1 LCLELFGLSKMQRF
15 HFRAKLTL
23 ALLLGSSLVG
33 ANLAAA
39 LVSAPLQARRPSD
52 VSPDPLQHG
61 LHDLHVGKFI
71 DAANLLGLAVRSEP
85 RNRVARCALGQA
97 LVETN
102 RIEEATSEF
111 RTCAQL
117 ARPDAEVE
125 YELGEAYLRLALQL
139 AAQILNRDSSSPY
152 ARRIFAE
159 NYIAGGD
166 WKDAEKQYRLALA
179 AQPHELNLAFGL
191 GSVYLHEGSQKEAV
205 NLYHE
210 AVTWDP
216 ESCMAHY
223 RLAEA
228 AFLGADVGSTLAQLR
243 AVQRLNP
250 EFLANRSNFPD
261 FPIAAAKF
269 RSSCNVFQAL
279 VTSSSSD
286 PALRFILGAC
296 SPPLSSRSP
305 RALNSGVSRE
315 STFRRLSS
323 SDARNGD
330 AFCASGLCDLC
341 REQLAAQLAEPASA
355 SHGFIALGECAFEM
369 GHLDSAFG
377 YFQKAQAEDHN
388 NLSALYWTQ
397 ECARRLAGQSFEKIA
412 QIAPGSYFVH
422 LLNAQTWEERQNP
435 ELAIREYRLA
445 IEQRPDA
452 VLPRIL
458 VSHLEWR
465 WLRFDAALA
474 DLRKALAMTP
484 WDPMVNY
491 LIGDCLVQEQ
501 QPRQALPYLN
511 RAVTLRPGFLDAE
524 ASLGRALAR
533 LGNLQEAASDLEKV
547 ASADRDGSIHYELF
561 RVYLRMGRK
570 DLAARDLALAKDLSA
585 RPAGSGLNLDGP
597 LPP

>member
-1 LCLELFGLSKMQRF
+1 VKETSARGP
-15 HFRAKLTL
+15 FRGERLAPL
-23 ALLLGSSLVG
+23 ALLVCWSLPG
-33 ANLAAA
+33 ANRLAAP
-39 LVSAPLQARRPSD
+39 VTNPLHERRPSN
-52 VSPDPLQHG
+52 VSADPLQSG
-61 LHDLHVGKFI
+61 LHDLRVGRFI
-71 DAANLLGLAVRSEP
+71 DAANLLRLAVRTEP
-85 RNRVARCALGQA
+85 GSRVARCALGQA

-102 RIEEATSEF
+102 RMEEATSEF
-111 RTCAQL
+111 RSCAQL
-117 ARPDAEVE
+117 GRPDAEVQ

-139 AAQILNRDSSSPY
+139 AAQILDRDRSSPY

-159 NYIAGGD
+159 NYIAEGD

-179 AQPHELNLAFGL
+179 SQPRKLNLALGL

-205 NLYHE
+205 NVYQK
-210 AVTWDP
+210 AVTWAP
-216 ESCMAHY
+216 GSCIAHY

-228 AFLGADVGSTLAQLR
+228 AFLGGDAGSTMAQLR

-250 EFLANRSNFPD
+250 EFLVSRSNFPD
-261 FPIAAAKF
+261 FPIAAAKL
-269 RSSCNVFQAL
+269 RSSCKAFQTV
-279 VTSSSSD
+279 VTPFSPD
-286 PALRFILGAC
+286 PALQFILAAC
-296 SPPLSSRSP
+296 SPLSDRNP
-305 RALNSGVSRE
+305 QALNSGVPQE
-315 STFRRLSS
+315 STFRRLRS

-330 AFCASGLCDLC
+330 SFCASDLCDLC

-377 YFQKAQAEDHN
+377 YFQKAEVEDHN

-412 QIAPGSYFVH
+412 RIAPGSYFVH
-422 LLNAQTWEERQNP
+422 LLNAQTWEEQQNP
-435 ELAIREYRLA
+435 ELAMREYRLA
-445 IEQRPDA
+445 IQERPDA
-452 VLPRIL
+452 VLPRVL
-458 VSHLEWR
+458 VGHLEWK
-465 WLRFDAALA
+465 WLRFDAALV
-474 DLRKALAMTP
+474 DLRKALAMAP

-491 LIGDCLVQEQ
+491 LIGDSLVEEQ

-511 RAVTLRPGFLDAE
+511 TAVTMRPGFLDAE

-547 ASADRDGSIHYELF
+547 AAADRDGSIHYELF

-570 DLAARDLALAKDLSA
+570 NLAARNLAVAKDLRA
-585 RPAGSGLNLDGP
+585 RPSGSGLNLDGP